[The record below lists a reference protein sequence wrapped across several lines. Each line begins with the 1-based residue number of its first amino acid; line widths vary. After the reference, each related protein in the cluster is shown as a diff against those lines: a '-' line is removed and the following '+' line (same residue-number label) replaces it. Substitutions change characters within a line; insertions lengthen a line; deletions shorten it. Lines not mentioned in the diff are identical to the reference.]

1 MICIENMILLLDLDS
16 TLVAEEGCNT
26 LAHWKGVGDKVA
38 HITQQTMDG
47 VMDFNSAFPQKL
59 SLIAPSHKDL
69 DKIGEVLLDYVSDE
83 WKELIADLQSQG
95 VTVGILSQ

>member
-1 MICIENMILLLDLDS
+1 MILLLDLDS

-26 LAHWKGVGDKVA
+26 LAQWKGVGEQVA

-59 SLIAPSHKDL
+59 SLIAPSHEDL
-69 DKIGEVLLDYVSDE
+69 DKIGNFLLDYVSDE
-83 WKELIADLQSQG
+83 WKELIADLQLQG